1 MDYTFNSIL
10 SNLIKE
16 RNSDMLY
23 INELDNIMLS
33 EKASNR
39 GFPGGSDD
47 KESACNAGDLGWIPG
62 LGWSPRGGHGN
73 PL

>member
-39 GFPGGSDD
+39 GFPDAQGLRGS
-47 KESACNAGDLGWIPG
+47 G
-62 LGWSPRGGHGN
+62 
-73 PL
+73 